1 MSATK
6 NASGATGDFAV
17 GAEAIPEGLAKSA
30 LASRKVIEANLK
42 AGSSAL
48 NFASHRMRAQ
58 AELLSRFLRCD
69 IVEQAAAMQ
78 KDFLD
83 EMIGDYGR
91 EMNEMM
97 DIAREVSV
105 LLAPTANGAA
115 RSSQAG

>member
-6 NASGATGDFAV
+6 NASGATGGFAT
-17 GAEAIPEGLAKSA
+17 GPETIPEGLAKSV
-30 LASRKVIEANLK
+30 LAPRKVIEANLK

-58 AELLSRFLRCD
+58 AELLDRFLRCD
-69 IVEQAAAMQ
+69 SVEQAAAVQ
-78 KDFLD
+78 KDFFE
-83 EMIGDYGR
+83 EMIGDYSR

-105 LLAPTANGAA
+105 LLAPAPNGAM
-115 RSSQAG
+115 RTSQAG